1 MFSRHPAIW
10 GSALMVLAGS
20 AGALAAPE
28 DVSSVFG
35 NAQTVTLATGYSR
48 ALFDAPVSAT
58 IVTRQEIEQSGVRT
72 LAELLQT
79 VTSYYVSSPD
89 GGRTTNIVVRG
100 LESRVL
106 ILVDNVPLYQGLGNG
121 LQGVEDIYLGNIE
134 RVEITRGPESALYGA
149 DAVGGIINIIT
160 RTSLPTTPNEIGA
173 IGGTLATGGG
183 YGVFGTPIG
192 GMHLA
197 LYGAY
202 NQSDQTNR
210 GVEADAQTALDRRF
224 HTHASLAPGPLNDQ
238 GSTTEARAELSGE
251 HWRVRASWHNEF
263 NAGDGPGLANA
274 LDPSGKATA
283 QTGNVEAVYQR
294 QLSSAW
300 EVHGYLVF
308 SDVMQTYHADL
319 YPPGAFANHFPQ
331 GVRQILNDEEQRVRA
346 EGTAVYGQGTN
357 RLLMSLGAFTE
368 DGKTNAD
375 IRNYIVEKGIVI
387 PTGIFA
393 EGAGVNSPLILTGR
407 EDNVVYGILQDEW
420 AFAPDF
426 SLVGGT
432 RLDYYN
438 HFGSQW
444 SPRAALVW
452 SPSLRTTWKAIYNEA
467 FRPPSLVETQSNGIF
482 AALGNPH
489 LQPSKTRMGELQ
501 FGYRVASLELT
512 VSAFTY
518 KTNTLVVTVPDPAA
532 PIGQAYVNGN
542 SDSAS
547 GFDGELHWHARETLT
562 LSVNGMVQSHASTS
576 EPYFIAES
584 PPRKLV
590 NVIAD
595 WAFLPG
601 WNFYVSGSG
610 VFEQG
615 RASTDLRPAPANYGL
630 LNLTLRTRTLPLG
643 LVATL
648 RATNALDKYYVQP
661 SSSGSTLPFD
671 VPQPGR
677 IVTLEVTK
685 AFQ

>member
-1 MFSRHPAIW
+1 M
-10 GSALMVLAGS
+10 
-20 AGALAAPE
+20 
-28 DVSSVFG
+28 
-35 NAQTVTLATGYSR
+35 
-48 ALFDAPVSAT
+48 
-58 IVTRQEIEQSGVRT
+58 
-72 LAELLQT
+72 
-79 VTSYYVSSPD
+79 
-89 GGRTTNIVVRG
+89 
-100 LESRVL
+100 
-106 ILVDNVPLYQGLGNG
+106 
-121 LQGVEDIYLGNIE
+121 
-134 RVEITRGPESALYGA
+134 
-149 DAVGGIINIIT
+149 
-160 RTSLPTTPNEIGA
+160 
-173 IGGTLATGGG
+173 
-183 YGVFGTPIG
+183 
-192 GMHLA
+192 
-197 LYGAY
+197 
-202 NQSDQTNR
+202 
-210 GVEADAQTALDRRF
+210 
-224 HTHASLAPGPLNDQ
+224 
-238 GSTTEARAELSGE
+238 
-251 HWRVRASWHNEF
+251 
-263 NAGDGPGLANA
+263 
-274 LDPSGKATA
+274 
-283 QTGNVEAVYQR
+283 
-294 QLSSAW
+294 
-300 EVHGYLVF
+300 
-308 SDVMQTYHADL
+308 
-319 YPPGAFANHFPQ
+319 
-331 GVRQILNDEEQRVRA
+331 
-346 EGTAVYGQGTN
+346 
-357 RLLMSLGAFTE
+357 
-368 DGKTNAD
+368 
-375 IRNYIVEKGIVI
+375 
-387 PTGIFA
+387 
-393 EGAGVNSPLILTGR
+393 
-407 EDNVVYGILQDEW
+407 
-420 AFAPDF
+420 
-426 SLVGGT
+426 
-432 RLDYYN
+432 
-438 HFGSQW
+438 
-444 SPRAALVW
+444 W

-467 FRPPSLVETQSNGIF
+467 FRPPSLVETQSNGTF